1 MNEEKLLLE
10 MVDTIPQWYGCA
22 CGPHLHGITVNAVT
36 LPFAT
41 HRDLSGPLATIHEYV
56 EGHLER
62 WHRQLPA
69 IPTTLS
75 FERLRR
81 RVVLRWLAAH
91 DPEVE
96 WERLFAWA
104 DEIALRTHENE
115 NVAMNVRIT
124 AGEGRG
130 FVTEGSLQTGLDLL
144 GRGSRTYLQVDKR
157 LRFLDLEEI
166 RWETVRDRE
175 FKFHP
180 EFLHPFV
187 SILGEGEWSFHIT
200 QAGDVV
206 VLDQEGLMASRRKGR
221 WFIYDGMSLRDAF
234 IDIMKTVTADDRTGY
249 RVGANLLEVCLDL
262 SYDRHGALLVYDPR
276 HTVLEHVANPT
287 SIIAG
292 PEPNPRGLHA
302 MLAPRVGCIP
312 TAASSQTERKKRV
325 FAELA
330 SLDGATVFDDRHVL
344 AFGAMVR
351 THPLAGEHFG
361 ARTTAAYSAY
371 RWGGVPMKI
380 SADGEITVL
389 FPSQDGASGVVCD
402 AALAFL

>member
-1 MNEEKLLLE
+1 MHEEKLMLE
-10 MVDTIPQWYGCA
+10 MVDAVPQWYGCP
-22 CGPHLHGITVNAVT
+22 CGPHLHELTVNGIA
-36 LPFAT
+36 LRFAT
-41 HRDLSGPLATIHEYV
+41 HRALSEPMATIHGYV
-56 EGHLER
+56 QGHLER

-91 DPEVE
+91 DPDVE

-115 NVAMNVRIT
+115 NVVVNVLIT
-124 AGEGRG
+124 AGEGQDLI
-130 FVTEGSLQTGLDLL
+130 TESSLQTGLDLL
-144 GRGSRTYLQVDKR
+144 ARGGRTYLQLDKH
-157 LRFLDLEEI
+157 LRFLDIEEI
-166 RWETVRDRE
+166 RWETVRDTE

-187 SILGEGEWSFHIT
+187 SLLGERECSFHIT

-206 VLDQEGLMASRRKGR
+206 VLGQEGLLAARRKGR
-221 WFIYDGMSLRDAF
+221 WFIYDRTSLRDAYT
-234 IDIMKTVTADDRTGY
+234 DIMKTVMADDRTGH
-249 RVGANLLEVCLDL
+249 RMSANLLEVCLDL

-276 HTVLEHVANPT
+276 HTVLEHIANPT
-287 SIIAG
+287 SIIGG
-292 PEPNPRGLHA
+292 PEPHPGGLHA
-302 MLAPRVGCIP
+302 MLAPRVAGIP
-312 TAASSQTERKKRV
+312 LAASSRPDRKKRV

-330 SLDGATVFDDRHVL
+330 GLDGATVFDDRSVL
-344 AFGAMVR
+344 AFGAIIS
-351 THPLAGEHFG
+351 THPLTGDHFG

-371 RWGGVPMKI
+371 RWGGVPIKI
-380 SADGEITVL
+380 SADGEIAVL
-389 FPSQDGASGVVCD
+389 FSSGDAATGDVRD